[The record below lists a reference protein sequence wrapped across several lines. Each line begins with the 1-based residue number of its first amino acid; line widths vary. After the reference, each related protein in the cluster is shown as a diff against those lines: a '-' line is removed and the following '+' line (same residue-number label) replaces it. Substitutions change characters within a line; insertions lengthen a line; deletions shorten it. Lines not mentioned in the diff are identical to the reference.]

1 MHNNASRIILCN
13 IRVYI
18 KWNVWF
24 VPFICKQFSL
34 SWNSSWW
41 WVGLRIYI
49 KLSSNRECNYLILRY
64 FKLVCIEWAHFNLLS
79 HLIGY
84 NISFSPHS
92 IKNNTFV
99 RKFNRFIS
107 LCYLFIAFIFSFLS
121 NLCERETIKRW
132 WPLNIL
138 LVIKT
143 HSYQNI

>member
-1 MHNNASRIILCN
+1 MQYKSVH
-13 IRVYI
+13 
-18 KWNVWF
+18 KMWF

-64 FKLVCIEWAHFNLLS
+64 FKLVCMKWIHFNLLCYWTRGS
-79 HLIGY
+79 DI
-84 NISFSPHS
+84 I
-92 IKNNTFV
+92 IRTTKNMFV

-107 LCYLFIAFIFSFLS
+107 LCYLFIDLIFSFLS
-121 NLCERETIKRW
+121 NLWERETIKRW

-138 LVIKT
+138 LVIKA
-143 HSYQNI
+143 HSYQDI